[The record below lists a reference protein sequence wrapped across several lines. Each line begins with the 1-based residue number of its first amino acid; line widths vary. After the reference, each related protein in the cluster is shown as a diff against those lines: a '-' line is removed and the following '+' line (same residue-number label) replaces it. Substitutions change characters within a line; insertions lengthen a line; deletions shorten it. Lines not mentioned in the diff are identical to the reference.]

1 MAREWR
7 MVTAESCTGGWIAK
21 CCTDMAG
28 SSAWFDRGYITYSY
42 AAKEDMLGVSHDELV
57 KYGAVSEQ
65 VARQMVMG
73 AKTRSKQAVVVSAT
87 GIAGPGG
94 GARRKWASY
103 RGKEC
108 RAIAPTRGCAAD
120 SDQASAVRQL
130 RGNDASS
137 ADKPRADSHSIGQP
151 RFSHGPGPTETYRS
165 SHRAESSRS

>member
-1 MAREWR
+1 MTTGFQETVHKLLQEISAALMARKWR

-28 SSAWFDRGYITYSY
+28 SSAWFDRAYITYSY

-65 VARQMVMG
+65 VARQMAMG

-94 GARRKWASY
+94 GMP
-103 RGKEC
+103 GKPVGMVYFGWSVGDRPVEC
-108 RAIAPTRGCAAD
+108 GVGQFEGDR
-120 SDQASAVRQL
+120 QAVREQTVLHAL
-130 RGNDASS
+130 RGIL
-137 ADKPRADSHSIGQP
+137 SHLEP
-151 RFSHGPGPTETYRS
+151 
-165 SHRAESSRS
+165 